1 MLKTLS
7 NIIFIHSYDMTQM
20 VIQEHSDSGMDVE
33 GLQILCSVCEESQ
46 QFLPGMIDM
55 QDIED
60 VAVYVNMI
68 GQNPSFL
75 FFILPKNKFQFYKTV
90 TKFYDVIFLVTKLK
104 KKCKKL

>member
-1 MLKTLS
+1 MLR
-7 NIIFIHSYDMTQM
+7 
-20 VIQEHSDSGMDVE
+20 
-33 GLQILCSVCEESQ
+33 VCKYYVVFVRKAQ

-60 VAVYVNMI
+60 DAVYVNMI

-75 FFILPKNKFQFYKTV
+75 FFILPKNKFQFYETV
-90 TKFYDVIFLVTKLK
+90 TKFYNVIFSVTKLK

>member
-1 MLKTLS
+1 
-7 NIIFIHSYDMTQM
+7 
-20 VIQEHSDSGMDVE
+20 
-33 GLQILCSVCEESQ
+33 
-46 QFLPGMIDM
+46 M